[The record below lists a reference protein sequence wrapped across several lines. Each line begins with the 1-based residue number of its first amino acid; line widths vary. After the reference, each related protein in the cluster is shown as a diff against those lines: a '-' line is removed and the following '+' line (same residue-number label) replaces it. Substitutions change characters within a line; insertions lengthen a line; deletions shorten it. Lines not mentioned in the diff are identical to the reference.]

1 MVSSADQPHPS
12 AEYLALVR
20 TPPARLT
27 GVLRRGDTP
36 HVDALAG
43 WEWRGTNMPATSRL
57 LGLRRFIKGFTLVE
71 DGRAAGYNVSV
82 PGADLSSP
90 WTPRNQCDG
99 RREWASFTITT
110 VDPTA
115 TDNRYLH
122 ALLLDLQRRRI
133 ARAGYRRTAARL
145 PRPRCA
151 RLRRTT
157 PRPRLH
163 RGRPGTHPRRL
174 VRPGTTR
181 AMQSLIIGT
190 SRHPQ

>member
-122 ALLLDLQRRRI
+122 ALLLDYSAVASPEPGI
-133 ARAGYRRTAARL
+133 AG
-145 PRPRCA
+145 
-151 RLRRTT
+151 RLRDY
-157 PRPRLH
+157 
-163 RGRPGTHPRRL
+163 L
-174 VRPGTTR
+174 VRVVPDSDELLLGHAFIAAGPAR
-181 AMQSLIIGT
+181 IPVGWFALERLAPCS
-190 SRHPQ
+190 P